1 MNINTQRAMD
11 CYIGVPTLAILSLIK
26 RIHRF
31 FHKKRSHEGHRPH
44 LYNKQQSVAMEPVT
58 PTHAPQNILI
68 ILLSE
73 MGSLVLAHPMFKQIK
88 ERYPHAKLYLLIFD
102 KNREIF
108 DLMELIPRENV
119 LTLNDDHFTT
129 FIADSLRTI
138 QYMRQLKIDLV
149 IDCELFSRISAIF
162 SALSG
167 ASRQVGFHP
176 YTQGGLYRGSFLT
189 HPVMYNPYR
198 HLSQQFIAMI
208 DAIDGTSRPTIKTI
222 SAQNIAPPPQLNFS
236 TDEIQKISLELFKT
250 YPQLKNKKL
259 ILISPS
265 GGLLPIRAWPLENY
279 RQLCAE
285 LTKNGYAVGVIGK
298 QVDKALGQDIVKY
311 CNNELCVD
319 LTGDYDHTLK
329 HLLVLLHMADLL
341 IANDGGISQFA
352 ALTPI
357 SVLTFFGPETPLL
370 YGSNTDRADY
380 LYLSMTCSPCLT
392 AYNHRKSPCDG
403 DNQCLKQI
411 KVEDVFA
418 RALEKL
424 AT

>member
-11 CYIGVPTLAILSLIK
+11 CYIGVPILAILSITK
-26 RIHRF
+26 QIHRF
-31 FHKKRSHEGHRPH
+31 FHKKIKRHTQRLRP
-44 LYNKQQSVAMEPVT
+44 YAKQRGVAMKYAT
-58 PTHAPQNILI
+58 TTDKPQNILI

-73 MGSLVLAHPMFKQIK
+73 MGSLVLAHPMFHQIK
-88 ERYPHAKLYLLIFD
+88 ERYPHAKLYILMFD

-119 LTLNDDHFTT
+119 LTLNDDHFTA
-129 FIADSLRTI
+129 FVADSLRTI

-149 IDCELFSRISAIF
+149 VDCELFSRISAIF

-176 YTQGGLYRGSFLT
+176 YTQRGLYRGSFLT

-222 SAQNIAPPPQLNFS
+222 SIQNITSPPQLKFAA
-236 TDEIQKISLELFKT
+236 DEIQKISIELYKT

-285 LTKNGYAVGVIGK
+285 LIKNGYAVGIIGK
-298 QVDKALGQDIVKY
+298 QIDKTLGQDIVAY
-311 CNNELCVD
+311 CNNGLCVD
-319 LTGDYDHTLK
+319 LTGDYDHALK
-329 HLLVLLHMADLL
+329 HLLVLLNIADLL
-341 IANDGGISQFA
+341 IANDGGVSQFA

-380 LYLSMTCSPCLT
+380 LYLPMTCSPCLT

-411 KVEDVFA
+411 KVEDVLT